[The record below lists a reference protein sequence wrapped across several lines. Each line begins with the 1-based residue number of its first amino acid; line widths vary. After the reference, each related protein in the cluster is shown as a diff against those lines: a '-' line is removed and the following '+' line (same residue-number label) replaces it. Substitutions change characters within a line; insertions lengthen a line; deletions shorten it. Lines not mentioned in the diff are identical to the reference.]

1 MAAPRPT
8 TTLDLT
14 RPARLTPGGVEGGSV
29 VATRVRSWMVRRA
42 GGTPVLTVLPY
53 LLLAFLAAITV
64 PVQHANGASPIVEL
78 VLAAALAGWMLWLFT
93 LHPGWR
99 DRPVVMAVFLAGVVA
114 VTMVLVLRAPWFGFF
129 TPAAYVYAYR
139 LVRWPGQLVAV
150 AAVAVVAGTAQA
162 YAVPL
167 DDAAG
172 IATYAAIVVANA
184 LPMCGYAWLRQNL
197 DRQDRQRRQALAE
210 VRAANERLAASLAD
224 NAALHRALLDQA
236 HQAGVAAERQRLARE
251 IHDTMAQGLTG
262 IVTQLQAAEQAAD
275 EPVRWRRHFAAAT
288 ALARESL
295 TEARR
300 SVHELRPEPLE
311 TGRLSE
317 ALAEVA
323 HRWSARSGI
332 DAQVTTTGTV
342 RPMGT
347 DAEVALLRVAQ
358 EALANVAKHAGAG
371 RVGVTLSYLAHEVAL
386 DVRDD
391 GRGFDPTAPAAR
403 RTDGGFG
410 LVAMRQRV
418 EARAGELTVESEPG
432 LGTTISARIPTA
444 EEAG

>member
-1 MAAPRPT
+1 M
-8 TTLDLT
+8 
-14 RPARLTPGGVEGGSV
+14 
-29 VATRVRSWMVRRA
+29 VAGRVRSWLVRRA

-53 LLLAFLAAITV
+53 LLLAFLAAISV
-64 PVQHANGASPIVEL
+64 PIRHAGGRSPAAEL
-78 VLAAALAGWMLWLFT
+78 VLAAVLAGWMLCLFT
-93 LHPGWR
+93 LRPAWR
-99 DRPVVMAVFLAGVVA
+99 NRPAVMAVFLAGVVL
-114 VTMVLVLRAPWFGFF
+114 VTLLLVLRAPWFGFF
-129 TPAAYVYAYR
+129 TPAAYLYAYR
-139 LVRWPGQLVAV
+139 LVPWPGQLAAV

-167 DDAAG
+167 HDAAG
-172 IATYAAIVVANA
+172 IATYLAIVVANA

-210 VRAANERLAASLAD
+210 VSAANERLAASLAD

-275 EPVRWRRHFAAAT
+275 EPARWRRHFAAAT

-300 SVHELRPEPLE
+300 SVHELRPEPLR

-323 HRWSARSGI
+323 SRWSARSGI
-332 DAQVTTTGTV
+332 DARVTTTGTV
-342 RPMGT
+342 RPMAT
-347 DAEVALLRVAQ
+347 DAEVTLLRVAQ
-358 EALANVAKHAGAG
+358 EALANIAKHAGAS

-391 GRGFDPTAPAAR
+391 GRGFDPTAPSVR

-418 EARAGELTVESEPG
+418 EARAGSLTIESEPG
-432 LGTTISARIPTA
+432 LGTTISARIPTEPDA
-444 EEAG
+444 

>member
-1 MAAPRPT
+1 M
-8 TTLDLT
+8 
-14 RPARLTPGGVEGGSV
+14 
-29 VATRVRSWMVRRA
+29 VATWARSRLAGRA
-42 GGTPVLTVLPY
+42 GGSPVLTLLPY
-53 LLLAFLAAITV
+53 LLLAVLAAITV
-64 PVQHANGASPIVEL
+64 PIAHSNGRSPLVEL
-78 VLAAALAGWMLWLFT
+78 VLAAVLAGWMLGLFT

-99 DRPVVMAVFLAGVVA
+99 DRPVVMAVFVAGVA
-114 VTMVLVLRAPWFGFF
+114 ALTMVLVLRAPWFGFF
-129 TPAAYVYAYR
+129 APAGYVYAYR
-139 LVRWPGQLVAV
+139 LVRWPGQLAAV
-150 AAVAVVAGTAQA
+150 AAIAVVAGTAQA
-162 YAVPL
+162 YAVPR

-172 IATYAAIVVANA
+172 IATYAAILVANA

-210 VRAANERLAASLAD
+210 VSAANERLAASLAD
-224 NAALHRALLDQA
+224 NAALHRQLLDQA

-275 EPVRWRRHFAAAT
+275 DPGRWRRHFAAAT

-323 HRWSARSGI
+323 RRWSARSGI
-332 DAQVTTTGTV
+332 DAQATTTGTV
-342 RPMGT
+342 RPMAT

-391 GRGFDPTAPAAR
+391 GRGFDPAAPAAR
-403 RTDGGFG
+403 RSDGGFG
-410 LVAMRQRV
+410 LIAMRQRI
-418 EARAGELTVESEPG
+418 EALAGGLTVESEPG
-432 LGTTISARIPTA
+432 LGTTVSARIPTP
-444 EEAG
+444 EADA